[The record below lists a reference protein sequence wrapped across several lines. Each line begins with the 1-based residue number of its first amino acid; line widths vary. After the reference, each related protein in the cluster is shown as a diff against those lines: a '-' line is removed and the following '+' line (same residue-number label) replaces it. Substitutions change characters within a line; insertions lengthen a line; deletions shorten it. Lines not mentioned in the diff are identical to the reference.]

1 MVVIYMVAYWI
12 HITFDLEIDLSL
24 SLTMDC
30 IYKVLIYGLHFKY
43 IK

>member
-1 MVVIYMVAYWI
+1 MYIVAYW
-12 HITFDLEIDLSL
+12 TFDLGIDLSL

-30 IYKVLIYGLHFKY
+30 IFKALIYGLHFKY